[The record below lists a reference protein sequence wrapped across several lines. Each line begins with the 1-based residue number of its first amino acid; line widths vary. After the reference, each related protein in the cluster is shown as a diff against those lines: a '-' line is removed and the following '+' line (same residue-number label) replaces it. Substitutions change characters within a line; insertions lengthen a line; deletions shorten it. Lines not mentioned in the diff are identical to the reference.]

1 MVGISVKLDDQLL
14 MNEMQ
19 GILDRLDDNRRQLF
33 ASIGESLVKSISDN
47 FRGEHEPDGT
57 PWVSLRPATIK
68 ARQRGRRSVIKILRD
83 RGHLAGSINYQ
94 TTLDELRIGSPVDYA
109 AIHQLGGT
117 IDMPAREQT
126 LYFRKNRK
134 GEVGRRFAKKKRA
147 NHTETVQRSAHQ
159 ITIPA
164 RPYLGLGPHD
174 DERIAKIGVDWLAGK
189 RR

>member
-1 MVGISVKLDDQLL
+1 MPGITFKA
-14 MNEMQ
+14 
-19 GILDRLDDNRRQLF
+19 ILDRLDDQRRQLF
-33 ASIGESLVKSISDN
+33 ASVGESLLKSISDN

-57 PWVSLRPATIK
+57 PWVSLRPAIIK
-68 ARQRGRRSVIKILRD
+68 ARQRSGRSAIKILRE
-83 RGHLAGSINYQ
+83 RGYLAGSISYQ
-94 TTLDELRIGSPVDYA
+94 TTADELRVGSPVDHA

-117 IDMPAREQT
+117 IAIPAREQT

-174 DERIAKIGVDWLAGK
+174 DETIAGIGLDWLAGK
-189 RR
+189 KG